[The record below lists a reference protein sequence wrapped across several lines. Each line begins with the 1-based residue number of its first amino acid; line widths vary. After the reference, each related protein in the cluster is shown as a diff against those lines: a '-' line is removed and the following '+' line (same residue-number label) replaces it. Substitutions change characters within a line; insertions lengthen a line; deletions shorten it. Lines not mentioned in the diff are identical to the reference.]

1 MYKKM
6 ASRKRMS
13 TLSNISNSP
22 ASNEEFPINSI
33 VKVKSTGLEGILSF
47 VGKTEFKDGIWYGI
61 RLFDEGQGK
70 NDGSVN
76 GVYYFDCPPNS
87 GVFVLRKNIELIEAY
102 NPPSIVNQFTPPQS
116 PFGLKRSGSFS
127 KRDSVISNSSNK
139 RESIISNSSNKRES
153 IISTTSN
160 SRNKRESVISSIS
173 SNRTM
178 ISNNKR
184 ESVMS
189 NSSLRSWSKHIE
201 QQPKEPMNIN
211 NMPTTAAAAQ
221 ASLVAAT
228 NDQASNIVNEQS
240 KIIQELQ
247 RELAEKER
255 KIREVQCIVDDA
267 KSASKRTEIARKKCE
282 NLEKQLKESRQ
293 ENENLKKE
301 KESIQEELQKSKDQ
315 YKELLQDYEI
325 LVNEFENYSKETTA
339 TVAAVAEMGSLNEE
353 KDENGNIIRKTV
365 NKENVSLLLKEMQDL
380 KNRCKKAEAK
390 VAEYERNDHSKNY
403 PATRALLQMKEK
415 KIQQLEKQLSE
426 LKLNKK
432 LATMDSNATLNS
444 NNNSNP
450 ALNSPLSTI
459 SDPTTVVSNQDYID
473 LRTQLSSA
481 EDSKIALENRCY
493 RLEKEIENWKSKV
506 QQQQSFNYWMPRESS
521 RTRLTT
527 YKYM

>member
-1 MYKKM
+1 M
-6 ASRKRMS
+6 AARKRMS
-13 TLSNISNSP
+13 TLSSISNSS
-22 ASNEEFPINSI
+22 ANNEEIPLNSI

-61 RLFDEGQGK
+61 RLFNEGQGK

-76 GVYYFDCPPNS
+76 GVYYFDCPPSS
-87 GVFVLRKNIELIEAY
+87 GVFVLRKNIELLEAY
-102 NPPSIVNQFTPPQS
+102 NPTPITNQFTPPQS
-116 PFGLKRSGSFS
+116 PYGLKRSNSIG
-127 KRDSVISNSSNK
+127 KRESMISNSSNK
-139 RESIISNSSNKRES
+139 RESILSTNSNP
-153 IISTTSN
+153 
-160 SRNKRESVISSIS
+160 RNKRESVLSSIS

-178 ISNNKR
+178 ITNKR

-189 NSSLRSWSKHIE
+189 NSSLRSWNKHME
-201 QQPKEPMNIN
+201 QAKEPMNIN
-211 NMPTTAAAAQ
+211 NMPTTAAH

-255 KIREVQCIVDDA
+255 KLREVQCIVDDA
-267 KSASKRTEIARKKCE
+267 KSAAKRTEIARKKCE

-293 ENENLKKE
+293 ETEDLKKE
-301 KESIQEELQKSKDQ
+301 RESLQEEVQKSKEQ

-325 LVNEFENYSKETTA
+325 LVNEFENFSKETTA
-339 TVAAVAEMGSLNEE
+339 TVAAVAEMGSVNEE
-353 KDENGNIIRKTV
+353 TDEYGNVIKKSV

-390 VAEYERNDHSKNY
+390 VAEYERNDNSKNY
-403 PATRALLQMKEK
+403 PATRALLEMKEK
-415 KIQQLEKQLSE
+415 RIQQLEKQLSE

-432 LATMDSNATLNS
+432 LSTIDSNATLN
-444 NNNSNP
+444 NSN
-450 ALNSPLSTI
+450 ASLNSPLSTI
-459 SDPTTVVSNQDYID
+459 SDPTTVVSNQEYID

-506 QQQQSFNYWMPRESS
+506 QQQQNFNYWMPRESS